1 MSELQKL
8 CVVSEGGWMERI
20 VMVVMKG
27 RLVNRVQWDGE
38 ILYNKI
44 VGGIY
49 CSTISPRAFI

>member
-1 MSELQKL
+1 
-8 CVVSEGGWMERI
+8 MERI

-38 ILYNKI
+38 MRYNKI